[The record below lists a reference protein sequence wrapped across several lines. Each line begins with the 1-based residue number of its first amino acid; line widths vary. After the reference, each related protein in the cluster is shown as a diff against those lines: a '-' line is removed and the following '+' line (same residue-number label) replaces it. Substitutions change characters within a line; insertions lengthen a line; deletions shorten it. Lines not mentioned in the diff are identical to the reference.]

1 MHHSLVPFNTVFVAL
16 FFVSV
21 GMLVDI
27 DFVLHHWGKVLSL
40 ALIAL
45 TVNMAINATVF
56 KILGETWGDSL
67 YTGAILAQIGEFSF
81 VLAAVG
87 ASSMIISKENY
98 QLAVAVIVV
107 SLLLSPLLISRMRRY
122 ALGGDE
128 LHKEP

>member
-1 MHHSLVPFNTVFVAL
+1 MSLGDAVWGAAL
-16 FFVSV
+16 GYVLLYLSHVLYLKWRDEV
-21 GMLVDI
+21 G
-27 DFVLHHWGKVLSL
+27 
-40 ALIAL
+40 
-45 TVNMAINATVF
+45 
-56 KILGETWGDSL
+56 LGLGDAKL
-67 YTGAILAQIGEFSF
+67 
-81 VLAAVG
+81 LAAVG